1 MTTLLYEYGTFG
13 GNKPARRNTVTGEVQ
28 FVLWQGDDATPE
40 GHTWHNA
47 DPLWSKTFVP
57 YENEITH
64 TAPMVVELALWQLLL
79 ACSTG
84 IGIYFILILILRKI

>member
-1 MTTLLYEYGTFG
+1 MTTLLYEYGTFRKG
-13 GNKPARRNTVTGEVQ
+13 ERARRNTTTGEVQ
-28 FVLWQGDDATPE
+28 FILWKAGED
-40 GHTWHNA
+40 GHDTDMWHAA
-47 DPLWSKTFVP
+47 DSSWWGTFVP

-84 IGIYFILILILRKI
+84 IGIYFMLILILRKI